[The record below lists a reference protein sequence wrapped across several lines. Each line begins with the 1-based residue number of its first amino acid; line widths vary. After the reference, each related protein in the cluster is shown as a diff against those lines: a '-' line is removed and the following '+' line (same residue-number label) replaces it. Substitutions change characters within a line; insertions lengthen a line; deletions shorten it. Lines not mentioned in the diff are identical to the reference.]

1 MWNIVGEVVG
11 GVVKAVVQSDNEKEV
26 ALRESNNRRNTDIAK
41 ALIEGAVSAYG
52 IYANMK
58 QSGGQVGADGSGA
71 IAAASDEPMLES
83 AQPAWNLDYQS
94 VWSNKAVGEMG
105 ANLVDENTGNTL
117 KLSYRMKSVGNKVYK
132 VLGNANNEGWEE
144 LGMIDWNRMNIGDL
158 DNMQEQFPF
167 LANILRIVM
176 NK

>member
-1 MWNIVGEVVG
+1 MWNIVGDLVG

-26 ALRESNNRRNTDIAK
+26 ALRESTNRRNADIAK

-58 QSGGQVGADGSGA
+58 QSSGEVVAGGAEA
-71 IAAASDEPMLES
+71 IAASPDTPMLAS
-83 AQPAWNLDYQS
+83 SQPVWNLDYQS
-94 VWSNKAVGEMG
+94 IWSNKGAGEMG
-105 ANLVDENTGNTL
+105 ANLVEANTGETL
-117 KLSYRMKSVGNKVYK
+117 QLTYRMQSVGNKVYK
-132 VLGNANNEGWEE
+132 ILGKANDEGWEE
-144 LGMIDWNRMNIGDL
+144 MGTIDWNRMNITDL
-158 DNMQEQFPF
+158 DNAQNQFPF

>member
-1 MWNIVGEVVG
+1 MWNIVGELVG

-26 ALRESNNRRNTDIAK
+26 ALRESTNRRNADIAK

-58 QSGGQVGADGSGA
+58 QSGGQVVASGGEA
-71 IAAASDEPMLES
+71 IAATPDAPMLES
-83 AQPAWNLDYQS
+83 SQPAWNLDYQS
-94 VWSNKAVGEMG
+94 VWSNKAAGEMG
-105 ANLVDENTGNTL
+105 ANLVDANTGNTL
-117 KLSYRMKSVGNKVYK
+117 QLSYRMQSIGNKVYK
-132 VLGNANNEGWEE
+132 VLVTVNNEGWEE
-144 LGMIDWNRMNIGDL
+144 LGTIDWNRMNMGDL
-158 DNMQEQFPF
+158 DNMQEEFPF